1 VWLLERAHRIE
12 DFSKEA
18 HMNKPVPPSGPAKE
32 QPKPAAPRTA
42 TAPAPKGAAPAE
54 PKQPM
59 PQVSRPK
66 ATEPPPA
73 SPAQIA
79 LRAYQIWIQGG
90 QQAGT
95 DLANW
100 FEAERQLRNQR

>member
-1 VWLLERAHRIE
+1 M
-12 DFSKEA
+12 S
-18 HMNKPVPPSGPAKE
+18 KPVPPSGPPKE
-32 QPKPAAPRTA
+32 QAKPAAPRVA
-42 TAPAPKGAAPAE
+42 TASAGAPKAAPPSDA
-54 PKQPM
+54 KTAM

-79 LRAYQIWIQGG
+79 LRAYQIWIQRG
-90 QQAGT
+90 QQHGT
-95 DLANW
+95 DLENW